1 MTDSLH
7 TCSGVSAAELT
18 TVLNLVSGTDISE
31 LDITAGTTRL
41 SLRRPAVIA
50 VSAGAA
56 AAAPAVEPHSLAI
69 TSPLVGIFHASVAA
83 GDNVQPGQ
91 SIGALEALG
100 MPTSVDAP
108 QPGTVE
114 ELLVHDG
121 SPVEYGQPLLI
132 LRRAAHTA
140 AGDV

>member
-7 TCSGVSAAELT
+7 DCTGVSAAELAQ
-18 TVLNLVSGTDISE
+18 VVSLISGTDISE
-31 LDITAGTTRL
+31 LDVTVGATRL
-41 SLRRPAVIA
+41 SLRRPAVVA
-50 VSAGAA
+50 ATMAA
-56 AAAPAVEPHSLAI
+56 AAAPLAEPHSLAI
-69 TSPLVGIFHASVAA
+69 TSPLVGIFHAAVST

-91 SIGALEALG
+91 SIGAVEALG

-132 LRRAAHTA
+132 LRRSLVAPAAD
-140 AGDV
+140 G